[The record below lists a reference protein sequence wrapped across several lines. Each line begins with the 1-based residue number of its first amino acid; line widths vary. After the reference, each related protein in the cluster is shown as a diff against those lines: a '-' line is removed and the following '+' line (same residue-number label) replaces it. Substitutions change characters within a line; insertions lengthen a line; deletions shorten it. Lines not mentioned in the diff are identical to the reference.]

1 MDIEIII
8 PRNRQQAIALLTR
21 RDQTRDITFQIQ
33 QLKRSIK
40 RPAPNRDLAQHH
52 GPGKRQAIQ
61 DEEAVGGAHGAQRR
75 EDGVEVVAA
84 PRHAHEDA
92 AKLVQPRKPF
102 ADAAPA
108 RHFVRDGVAERAEV
122 VAQRERSHVAE
133 ERQRRRVEES
143 LERADLPEAEA
154 RVLVDEGEEFEVAGW
169 SVIMVQKSRWQS
181 ALYMDWHVAAK
192 WNRLALVWLRL
203 VYLIYLSVVLGSVS
217 KGQQSCSVAVQRKW
231 PSASYL
237 SLKRWTVDFKPAAS

>member
-21 RDQTRDITFQIQ
+21 RDLTRNIAFQIQ

-40 RPAPNRDLAQHH
+40 RPAPNGNLAQHH

-61 DEEAVGGAHGAQRR
+61 DDEAVGGAHGTQRR
-75 EDGVEVVAA
+75 EDGVEVIAA
-84 PRHAHEDA
+84 PRHTHEDA
-92 AKLVQPRKPF
+92 AELVQPRKPF
-102 ADAAPA
+102 ADAPPA
-108 RHFVRDGVAERAEV
+108 RHFIRDGVAERAEV
-122 VAQRERSHVAE
+122 VAQQERPHVAE

-169 SVIMVQKSRWQS
+169 SVRMVQKSARQ
-181 ALYMDWHVAAK
+181 
-192 WNRLALVWLRL
+192 
-203 VYLIYLSVVLGSVS
+203 SVVTWIGTSLLNGTGSRWC
-217 KGQQSCSVAVQRKW
+217 GCDSCI
-231 PSASYL
+231 
-237 SLKRWTVDFKPAAS
+237 